1 MNKIKVVFVILF
13 AALVVSCVNTSEIEG
28 PIEITNNVTD
38 WRDEVIYQL
47 ITDRF
52 ADGDV
57 NNNYNVNK
65 KSLTSWN
72 GGDFQG
78 IIDNIDYLKKL
89 GVTALWISPV
99 VKNVD
104 SDAGIAGYHGYWT
117 QNFKAVNPH
126 FGDLAKLREMIQ
138 ILHEN
143 NIKVILDIVANHVG
157 QLFYYDMNKN
167 DQPDEMVMGSDMTC
181 DAYCGHITGVEDE
194 DVKNQICSQEYSR
207 ESISWLPEGNDCYAN
222 CVWRCKNEEYP
233 QKMGIVRYSEWD
245 PDFDPRKIRSFSD
258 AGESGIAPIK
268 WVYMPEINRVPPE
281 PEEFHNDDWYNR
293 MGRTVTW
300 DSRYQV
306 VKGDFPGGLK
316 DLDTTR
322 SDVRNALISVF
333 QYWIGSLNIDGFR
346 VDTIKHV
353 EHEFWQVFTPAM
365 RAYAKSIGKENFF
378 IFGEAFDGDDV
389 LLGSFTKNDEMD
401 SVFYFSQKFQVFDS
415 IFKWGNATRNFE
427 GLFNERWNKHR
438 DGSALGESE
447 SPRYGTVSGVKDADG
462 KVLSPQR
469 IMVNFM
475 DNHDLPRFLYEQPD
489 QKALHNALSLM
500 FTMDGIPCIYYG
512 TEQNFS
518 GGNDPANREA
528 LWTSGYDTENDTF
541 QHISKVAALRA
552 KYVPLRRG
560 DLKIVWST
568 DHTGDESD
576 AGILAFERVYKNE
589 RILVVI
595 NTNKN
600 HPSKTSFEGAVMKT
614 NFNGGTNLVNV
625 FPGSEGKSYTVS
637 GDGSLDIE
645 LPAQTAAV
653 LVVK

>member
-1 MNKIKVVFVILF
+1 MKISKKLIVLLASIQL
-13 AALVVSCVNTSEIEG
+13 VSCVSTADVEG
-28 PIEITNNVTD
+28 NIEITNHVDD

-57 NNNYNVNK
+57 NNNHNVNK

-78 IIDNIDYLKKL
+78 IMDKVDYLKEL
-89 GVTALWISPV
+89 GVTAVWISPI

-117 QNFKAVNPH
+117 QDFKGVNPH

-138 ILHEN
+138 YLHKHD
-143 NIKVILDIVANHVG
+143 IKVILDIVANHVG

-181 DAYCGHITGVEDE
+181 GSYCSHLVGVEDQAAGE
-194 DVKNQICSQEYSR
+194 LICSQEYWNAPFTAGGDNS
-207 ESISWLPEGNDCYAN
+207 ECYNN
-222 CVWRCKNEEYP
+222 CVTRCQTEEYP

-258 AGESGIAPIK
+258 AGESGVAPIK
-268 WVYMPEINRVPPE
+268 WVYMPEINRVPPN
-281 PEEFHNDDWYNR
+281 PPEFHNDDWYNR

-322 SDVRNALISVF
+322 PDVQSALIAVF
-333 QYWIGSLNIDGFR
+333 QYWIGALDIDGFR
-346 VDTIKHV
+346 IDTIKHV

-365 RAYAKSIGKENFF
+365 RSYAASIGKENFF

-389 LLGSFTKNDEMD
+389 LLGSFTQNAEMD
-401 SVFYFSQKFQVFDS
+401 SVFYFSQKFQVFDA
-415 IFKWGNATRNFE
+415 IFKYGGSTRNYE
-427 GLFNERWNKHR
+427 SLFNLRWNR
-438 DGSALGESE
+438 QADGSALPEGSE
-447 SPRYGTVSGVKDADG
+447 PRYGTTSGVKDADG
-462 KVLSPQR
+462 KTLSPQQLL
-469 IMVNFM
+469 VNFM

-489 QKALHNALSLM
+489 KKALLNALSLL
-500 FTMDGIPCIYYG
+500 FTIDGIPCIYYG

-528 LWTSGYDTENDTF
+528 LWNSGYDTSNETF
-541 QHISKVAALRA
+541 RHISAMAALRA
-552 KYVPLRRG
+552 QYAPLRRG
-560 DLKIVWST
+560 DLKIIWST
-568 DHTGDESD
+568 DHTGDEED
-576 AGILAFERVYKNE
+576 AGILAFERTYKNE
-589 RILVVI
+589 TVVVVL
-595 NTNKN
+595 NTNKS
-600 HPSKTSFEGAVMKT
+600 HDSSTSFEGSVMKT
-614 NFNGGTNLVNV
+614 ALAAGTSLRDV
-625 FPGSEGKSYTVS
+625 FPGRSSTYTVGS
-637 GDGSLDIE
+637 GGE
-645 LPAQTAAV
+645 LKITLAPQTAAV
-653 LVVK
+653 LVRK

>member
-1 MNKIKVVFVILF
+1 MKISKKLIVLLASVQL
-13 AALVVSCVNTSEIEG
+13 VSCVSTADVEG
-28 PIEITNNVTD
+28 NIEITNHVDD

-57 NNNYNVNK
+57 NNNHNVNK

-78 IIDNIDYLKKL
+78 IMDKVDYLKEL
-89 GVTALWISPV
+89 GVTAVWISPI

-117 QNFKAVNPH
+117 QDFKGVNPH

-138 ILHEN
+138 YLHKHD
-143 NIKVILDIVANHVG
+143 IKVILDIVANHVG

-181 DAYCGHITGVEDE
+181 GSYCSHLVGVEDQAAGE
-194 DVKNQICSQEYSR
+194 LICSQEYWGAPFTSGGDNS
-207 ESISWLPEGNDCYAN
+207 ECYNN
-222 CVWRCKNEEYP
+222 CVTRCQTEEYP

-258 AGESGIAPIK
+258 AGESGVAPIK
-268 WVYMPEINRVPPE
+268 WVYMPEINRVPPN
-281 PEEFHNDDWYNR
+281 PPEFHNDDWYNR

-306 VKGDFPGGLK
+306 IKGDFPGGLK

-322 SDVRNALISVF
+322 PDVQSALIAVF
-333 QYWIGSLNIDGFR
+333 QYWIGALDIDGFR
-346 VDTIKHV
+346 IDTIKHV

-365 RAYAKSIGKENFF
+365 RSYAASIGKENFF

-389 LLGSFTKNDEMD
+389 LLGSFTQNAEMD
-401 SVFYFSQKFQVFDS
+401 SVFYFSQKFQVFDA
-415 IFKWGNATRNFE
+415 IFKYGGSTKNYE
-427 GLFNERWNKHR
+427 SLFNLRWNR
-438 DGSALGESE
+438 QADGSALPEGS
-447 SPRYGTVSGVKDADG
+447 SPRYGTTSGVKDADG
-462 KVLSPQR
+462 KTLSPQQLL
-469 IMVNFM
+469 VNFM

-489 QKALHNALSLM
+489 QKALHNALSLL
-500 FTMDGIPCIYYG
+500 FTIDGIPCIYYG

-528 LWTSGYDTENDTF
+528 LWNSGYDTSNETF
-541 QHISKVAALRA
+541 RHISAMAALRA
-552 KYVPLRRG
+552 QYAPLRRG
-560 DLKIVWST
+560 DLKIIWST
-568 DHTGDESD
+568 NHTGDEED
-576 AGILAFERVYKNE
+576 TGILAFERTYKNE
-589 RILVVI
+589 TVVVVL
-595 NTNKN
+595 NTNKS
-600 HPSKTSFEGAVMKT
+600 HDSSTSFEGSVMKT
-614 NFNGGTNLVNV
+614 SLPAGTSLRDV
-625 FPGSEGKSYTVS
+625 FPGRSSSYTVGS
-637 GDGSLDIE
+637 DGGLQIT
-645 LPAQTAAV
+645 LAPQTAAV
-653 LVVK
+653 LVRK

>member
-1 MNKIKVVFVILF
+1 MKISKKLIVLLASVQL
-13 AALVVSCVNTSEIEG
+13 VSCVSTADVEG
-28 PIEITNNVTD
+28 NIEITNHVYD

-57 NNNYNVNK
+57 NNNHNVNK

-78 IIDNIDYLKKL
+78 IMDKVDYLKEL
-89 GVTALWISPV
+89 GVTAVWISPI

-117 QNFKAVNPH
+117 QDFKGVNPH

-138 ILHEN
+138 YLHKHD
-143 NIKVILDIVANHVG
+143 IKVILDIVANHVG

-181 DAYCGHITGVEDE
+181 GSYCSHLVGVEDQAAGE
-194 DVKNQICSQEYSR
+194 LICSQEYWGAPFTSGGDNS
-207 ESISWLPEGNDCYAN
+207 ECYNN
-222 CVWRCKNEEYP
+222 CVNRCQTEEYP

-258 AGESGIAPIK
+258 AGESGVAPIK
-268 WVYMPEINRVPPE
+268 WVYMPEINRVPPN
-281 PEEFHNDDWYNR
+281 PPEFHNDDWYNR

-306 VKGDFPGGLK
+306 IKGDFPGGLK

-322 SDVRNALISVF
+322 PDVQSALIAVF
-333 QYWIGSLNIDGFR
+333 QYWIGALDIDGFR
-346 VDTIKHV
+346 IDTIKHV

-365 RAYAKSIGKENFF
+365 RSYAASIGKENFF

-389 LLGSFTKNDEMD
+389 LLGSFTQNAEMD
-401 SVFYFSQKFQVFDS
+401 SVFYFSQKFQVFDA
-415 IFKWGNATRNFE
+415 IFKYGGSTKNYE
-427 GLFNERWNKHR
+427 SLFNLRWNR
-438 DGSALGESE
+438 QADGSALPEGS
-447 SPRYGTVSGVKDADG
+447 SPRYGTTSGVKDADG
-462 KVLSPQR
+462 KTLSPQQLL
-469 IMVNFM
+469 VNFM

-489 QKALHNALSLM
+489 QKALHNALSLL
-500 FTMDGIPCIYYG
+500 FTIDGIPCIYYG

-528 LWTSGYDTENDTF
+528 LWNSGYDTSNETF
-541 QHISKVAALRA
+541 RHISAMAALRA
-552 KYVPLRRG
+552 QYAPLRRG
-560 DLKIVWST
+560 DLKIIWST
-568 DHTGDESD
+568 NHTGDEED
-576 AGILAFERVYKNE
+576 AGILAFERTYKNE
-589 RILVVI
+589 TVVVVL
-595 NTNKN
+595 NTNKS
-600 HPSKTSFEGAVMKT
+600 HDSSTSFEGSVMKT
-614 NFNGGTNLVNV
+614 SLPAGTSLRDV
-625 FPGSEGKSYTVS
+625 FPGRSSSYTVGS
-637 GDGSLDIE
+637 DGGLQIT
-645 LPAQTAAV
+645 LAPQTAAV
-653 LVVK
+653 LVRK

>member
-1 MNKIKVVFVILF
+1 MKISKKLIVLLASVQL
-13 AALVVSCVNTSEIEG
+13 VSCVSTADVEG
-28 PIEITNNVTD
+28 NIEITNHVDD

-57 NNNYNVNK
+57 NNNHNVNK

-78 IIDNIDYLKKL
+78 IMDKVDYLKEL
-89 GVTALWISPV
+89 GVTAVWISPI

-117 QNFKAVNPH
+117 QDFKGVNPH

-138 ILHEN
+138 YLHKHD
-143 NIKVILDIVANHVG
+143 IKVILDIVANHVG

-181 DAYCGHITGVEDE
+181 GSYCSHLVGVEDQAAGE
-194 DVKNQICSQEYSR
+194 LICSQEYWGAPFTSGGDNS
-207 ESISWLPEGNDCYAN
+207 ECYNN
-222 CVWRCKNEEYP
+222 CVSRCQTEEYP

-258 AGESGIAPIK
+258 AGESGVAPIK
-268 WVYMPEINRVPPE
+268 WVYMPEINRVPPN
-281 PEEFHNDDWYNR
+281 PPEFHNDDWYNR

-306 VKGDFPGGLK
+306 IKGDFPGGLK

-322 SDVRNALISVF
+322 PDVQSALIAVF
-333 QYWIGSLNIDGFR
+333 QYWIGALDIDGFR
-346 VDTIKHV
+346 IDTIKHV

-365 RAYAKSIGKENFF
+365 RSYAASIGKENFF

-389 LLGSFTKNDEMD
+389 LLGSFTQNAEMD
-401 SVFYFSQKFQVFDS
+401 SVFYFSQKFQVFDA
-415 IFKWGNATRNFE
+415 IFKYGGSTKNYE
-427 GLFNERWNKHR
+427 SLFNLRWNR
-438 DGSALGESE
+438 QADGSALPEGS
-447 SPRYGTVSGVKDADG
+447 SPRYGTTSGVKDADG
-462 KVLSPQR
+462 KTLSPQQLL
-469 IMVNFM
+469 VNFM

-489 QKALHNALSLM
+489 QKALHNALSLL
-500 FTMDGIPCIYYG
+500 FTIDGIPCIYYG

-528 LWTSGYDTENDTF
+528 LWNSGYDTSNETF
-541 QHISKVAALRA
+541 RHISAMAALRA
-552 KYVPLRRG
+552 QYAPLRRG
-560 DLKIVWST
+560 DLKIIWST
-568 DHTGDESD
+568 NHTGDEED
-576 AGILAFERVYKNE
+576 AGILAFERTYKNE
-589 RILVVI
+589 TVVVVL
-595 NTNKN
+595 NTNKS
-600 HPSKTSFEGAVMKT
+600 HDSSTSFEGSVMKT
-614 NFNGGTNLVNV
+614 SLPAGTSLRDV
-625 FPGSEGKSYTVS
+625 FPGRSSSYTVGS
-637 GDGSLDIE
+637 DGGLLIT
-645 LPAQTAAV
+645 LAPQTAAV
-653 LVVK
+653 LVRK

>member
-1 MNKIKVVFVILF
+1 MNKFTTVFSLVF
-13 AALVVSCVNTSEIEG
+13 AVFLVSCVDTGKVEG
-28 PIEITNNVTD
+28 PIEITNHVDD

-126 FGDLAKLREMIQ
+126 FGDLAKLREMIKV
-138 ILHEN
+138 LHEN
-143 NIKVILDIVANHVG
+143 DIKVILDIVANHVG

-194 DVKNQICSQEYSR
+194 NVKNQICSQEYSR
-207 ESISWLPEGNDCYAN
+207 ESISWRPEGNDCYAN

-258 AGESGIAPIK
+258 AGESGVAPIK

-281 PEEFHNDDWYNR
+281 PAEFHNDDWYNR

-306 VKGDFPGGLK
+306 VKKLK
-316 DLDTTR
+316 DT
-322 SDVRNALISVF
+322 S
-333 QYWIGSLNIDGFR
+333 
-346 VDTIKHV
+346 
-353 EHEFWQVFTPAM
+353 
-365 RAYAKSIGKENFF
+365 GKEDIHYGGYFYPGTYDTSEESLASNPNRIKVEYRVEPYNASHPEVTFEYDKTSLEGVIYLDPETNEI
-378 IFGEAFDGDDV
+378 IFLKPRTVTFV
-389 LLGSFTKNDEMD
+389 LTS
-401 SVFYFSQKFQVFDS
+401 
-415 IFKWGNATRNFE
+415 
-427 GLFNERWNKHR
+427 H
-438 DGSALGESE
+438 DGS
-447 SPRYGTVSGVKDADG
+447 TVRKE
-462 KVLSPQR
+462 
-469 IMVNFM
+469 IMIT
-475 DNHDLPRFLYEQPD
+475 L
-489 QKALHNALSLM
+489 
-500 FTMDGIPCIYYG
+500 T
-512 TEQNFS
+512 
-518 GGNDPANREA
+518 
-528 LWTSGYDTENDTF
+528 
-541 QHISKVAALRA
+541 
-552 KYVPLRRG
+552 
-560 DLKIVWST
+560 
-568 DHTGDESD
+568 
-576 AGILAFERVYKNE
+576 
-589 RILVVI
+589 
-595 NTNKN
+595 
-600 HPSKTSFEGAVMKT
+600 
-614 NFNGGTNLVNV
+614 
-625 FPGSEGKSYTVS
+625 
-637 GDGSLDIE
+637 
-645 LPAQTAAV
+645 
-653 LVVK
+653 

>member
-1 MNKIKVVFVILF
+1 MKISKKLIVLLASVQL
-13 AALVVSCVNTSEIEG
+13 VSCVSTADVEG
-28 PIEITNNVTD
+28 NIEITNHVDD

-57 NNNYNVNK
+57 NNNHNVNK

-78 IIDNIDYLKKL
+78 IMDKVDYLKEL
-89 GVTALWISPV
+89 GVTAVWISPI

-117 QNFKAVNPH
+117 QDFKGVNPH

-138 ILHEN
+138 YLHKHD
-143 NIKVILDIVANHVG
+143 IKVILDIVANHVG

-181 DAYCGHITGVEDE
+181 GSYCSHLVGVEDQAAGE
-194 DVKNQICSQEYSR
+194 LICSQEYWGAPFTSGGDNS
-207 ESISWLPEGNDCYAN
+207 ECYNN
-222 CVWRCKNEEYP
+222 CVNRCQTEEYP

-258 AGESGIAPIK
+258 AGESGVAPIK
-268 WVYMPEINRVPPE
+268 WVYMPEINRVPPN
-281 PEEFHNDDWYNR
+281 PPEFHNDDWYNR

-306 VKGDFPGGLK
+306 IKGDFPGGLK

-322 SDVRNALISVF
+322 PDVQSALIAVF
-333 QYWIGSLNIDGFR
+333 QYWIGALDIDGFR
-346 VDTIKHV
+346 IDTIKHV

-365 RAYAKSIGKENFF
+365 RSYAASIGKENFF

-389 LLGSFTKNDEMD
+389 LLGSFTQNAEMD
-401 SVFYFSQKFQVFDS
+401 SVFYFSQKFQVFDA
-415 IFKWGNATRNFE
+415 IFKYGGSTKNYE
-427 GLFNERWNKHR
+427 SLFNLRWNR
-438 DGSALGESE
+438 QADGSALPEGS
-447 SPRYGTVSGVKDADG
+447 SPRYGTTSGVKDADG
-462 KVLSPQR
+462 KTLSPQQLL
-469 IMVNFM
+469 VNFM

-489 QKALHNALSLM
+489 QKALHNALSLL
-500 FTMDGIPCIYYG
+500 FTIDGIPCIYYG

-528 LWTSGYDTENDTF
+528 LWNSGYDTSNETF
-541 QHISKVAALRA
+541 RHISSMADLRA
-552 KYVPLRRG
+552 QYAPLRRG
-560 DLKIVWST
+560 DLKIIWST
-568 DHTGDESD
+568 NHTGDEED
-576 AGILAFERVYKNE
+576 AGILAFERTYKNE
-589 RILVVI
+589 TVVVVL
-595 NTNKN
+595 NTNKSHN
-600 HPSKTSFEGAVMKT
+600 SSTSFEGSVMKT
-614 NFNGGTNLVNV
+614 SLPAGTSLRDV
-625 FPGSEGKSYTVS
+625 FPGRSSSYTVGS
-637 GDGSLDIE
+637 DGGLQIT
-645 LPAQTAAV
+645 LAPQTAAV
-653 LVVK
+653 LVRK